1 MPSDLAATTMGSWV
15 TLSVVTV
22 DVFAAAETS
31 LAAFSNSRFA
41 WSIDLA
47 ISGSFDSPPEEEN
60 YEYDCYD

>member
-1 MPSDLAATTMGSWV
+1 
-15 TLSVVTV
+15 V